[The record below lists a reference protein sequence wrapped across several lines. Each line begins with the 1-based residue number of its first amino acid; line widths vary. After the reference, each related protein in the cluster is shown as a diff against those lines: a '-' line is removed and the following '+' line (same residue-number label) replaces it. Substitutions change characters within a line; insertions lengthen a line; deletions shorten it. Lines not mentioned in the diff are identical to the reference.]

1 MTAVCLSLRI
11 IHNAKYLYNCASLE
25 ILYRVLYF
33 GCLTFRMAVQ
43 RQRTCEEEEKS
54 MTRFRFITACIA
66 CLVFCT
72 IACGVVAAET
82 VEETG
87 APVASL
93 TATPMTTFVGQNIT
107 FDGTA
112 STDNGTITSY
122 DWDFGDGAED
132 SGETVLHA
140 YDAEGIYNVT
150 LTVTDDEG
158 FNGTDSL
165 EVTIQTPRKA
175 ITSLIDTFGGLNA
188 PFGIRNSFIVKLNAA
203 TKSLD
208 KEHQKTATN
217 QLNAF
222 VHHAEAQSGKKLTP
236 EEATGFIA
244 YVKEII
250 GEINKEK
257 SGAASDD
264 TGEADTQGNGKSNK
278 EKGNSVKDSK
288 EKGNSGNNGNGGGKG
303 NGKSK

>member
-1 MTAVCLSLRI
+1 
-11 IHNAKYLYNCASLE
+11 
-25 ILYRVLYF
+25 
-33 GCLTFRMAVQ
+33 
-43 RQRTCEEEEKS
+43 

-66 CLVFCT
+66 GLVFCM

-87 APVASL
+87 APVAGL

-107 FDGTA
+107 FDGTT
-112 STDNGTITSY
+112 STDNGTIMSY
-122 DWDFGDGAED
+122 DWDFGDGATD
-132 SGETVLHA
+132 SGETALHA
-140 YDAEGIYNVT
+140 YDAEGLYNVT

-158 FNGTDSL
+158 LTGTDSL
-165 EVTIQTPRKA
+165 EVTIQTPKQA
-175 ITSLIDTFGGLNA
+175 INSLINTFGGLDA

-208 KEHQKTATN
+208 KDHQKTATN

-222 VHHAEAQSGKKLTP
+222 VHHAEAQSGKKLSQ

-250 GEINKEK
+250 GEVNKEK
-257 SGAASDD
+257 NGAASEE
-264 TGEADTQGNGKSNK
+264 TEEADTQGNGKGDKQTGNSGK
-278 EKGNSVKDSK
+278 DDKTKGNSGKDASD
-288 EKGNSGNNGNGGGKG
+288 KGNSGNNGNAGGNG